1 MGGKSTMSHSF
12 WGTGGGERGSE
23 MDIREVDLPGIG
35 RKYCMNTRSGE
46 SLTIVIHNDERR
58 EMYHLTDGGN
68 ETLSNVTLDDEE
80 SRTVS
85 AILAGITY
93 KPKAVEVEENLF
105 EDLIVDWL
113 RITPASPLIGRT
125 IGELEIRE
133 RTGAAIIAIV
143 EADKRKFLNPGPE
156 YSFKEG
162 STLVAA
168 GDAKQFIALKRLMSE
183 DVLSK

>member
-1 MGGKSTMSHSF
+1 MSHSF
-12 WGTGGGERGSE
+12 FGTGRGERGSK

-35 RKYCMNTRSGE
+35 RKYCINTRSGE

-58 EMYHLTDGGN
+58 ELYHVTDGGN

-93 KPKAVEVEENLF
+93 KPKAVEVEESLF

-113 RITPASPLIGRT
+113 RINPSCPLIGRT

-133 RTGAAIIAIV
+133 RTGAAIIAVV
-143 EADKRKFLNPGPE
+143 EADKRKVLNPGPE
-156 YSFKEG
+156 YCFKEG

-168 GDAKQFIALKRLMSE
+168 GDAKQFNTLKRLMSE
-183 DVLSK
+183 DALIK